1 MDTRI
6 LIAIILS
13 LATVFAYQELVL
25 KRLYP
30 PPSEQA
36 VMPPQPKPK
45 GLATSTPPAPAPA
58 VAPAPTAKPREA
70 LTGGA
75 PTGGIERT
83 VEVDAELYEA
93 VFTTR
98 GARLKSMRLKNFRA
112 TSAPNSPPLEM
123 VRPAEGGELPLG
135 LVLNRSGS
143 SADDR
148 DVDYQTDAPA
158 RIEARA
164 GEHPTLTFS
173 ARTPE
178 GLNLTK
184 TFTFRGDRYVFD
196 MSAGAGGPASASDKI
211 GFEIAQP
218 LTQHKGYRD
227 IPEIQA
233 YVGDNTV
240 VENEKGL
247 RKGVQ
252 PISGPITY
260 AGFGD
265 RYFLSV
271 LLPQNPAGGTL
282 VMGFDG
288 TRADTQV
295 LLPSSQSTRLEAS
308 TAVYFGPKELDILEA
323 INPRLSK
330 AIELGWTR
338 ILALALLRTL
348 KLFHRIAPNYGLDIV
363 LLTVAIRGLLLPMS
377 IKSQRSMMRMQRLQ
391 PQVTRIRE
399 KFKDDRERLN
409 REMVDLYKR
418 NHVNPVGGCAPM
430 ALQLPIFIG
439 LYYALSSAV
448 ELRHAPF
455 IGWIRDLSA
464 PDCLIIP
471 GMPALPYTECGG
483 IPVLVILMGLSTFLQ
498 QWMSPQA
505 VDPSQQRMMMMMPII
520 FTVMLVNFPAGLSLY
535 YLSSNVVGVIQ
546 QYVLNREF
554 KQLSPAS
561 T

>member
-25 KRLYP
+25 KRFYP
-30 PPSEQA
+30 PPGQQA
-36 VMPPQPKPK
+36 VLPPQAKPK
-45 GLATSTPPAPAPA
+45 GLAPSTPPAQPPAARPHEA
-58 VAPAPTAKPREA
+58 AAGGA
-70 LTGGA
+70 LTSGV
-75 PTGGIERT
+75 ERT
-83 VEVDAELYEA
+83 VEVDTELYEA

-123 VRPAEGGELPLG
+123 VRRADGGELPLG
-135 LVLNRSGS
+135 LVLNRGGS
-143 SADDR
+143 SANDR

-158 RIEARA
+158 HIEARA

-173 ARTPE
+173 ARTAE
-178 GLNLTK
+178 GLSLTK
-184 TFTFRGDRYVFD
+184 TFTFRGAEYVFD
-196 MSAGAGGPASASDKI
+196 MSAEAGERSTPSDRI
-211 GFEIAQP
+211 GFEIGQP
-218 LTQHKGYRD
+218 LTEHKGYRD

-233 YVGDNTV
+233 YVSDKTITAT
-240 VENEKGL
+240 EKEL

-288 TRADTQV
+288 VQADAQV
-295 LLPSSQSTRLEAS
+295 LLPSSHATKLEAT
-308 TAVYFGPKELDILEA
+308 TAVYFGPKELDIIEA

-439 LYYALSSAV
+439 LYYALSGAV

-554 KQLSPAS
+554 KQLSPAAHES
-561 T
+561 